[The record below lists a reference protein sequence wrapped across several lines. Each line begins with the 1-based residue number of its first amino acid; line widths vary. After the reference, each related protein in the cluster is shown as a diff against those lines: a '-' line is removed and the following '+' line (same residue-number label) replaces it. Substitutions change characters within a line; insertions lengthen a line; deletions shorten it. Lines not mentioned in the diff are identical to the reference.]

1 MQSTIFESIFSYL
14 QNHAILL
21 LKHCAVPQKNSN
33 RGENL
38 IPTYRKLVYV
48 AID

>member
-21 LKHCAVPQKNSN
+21 LKHCAVPQK
-33 RGENL
+33 
-38 IPTYRKLVYV
+38 KLK
-48 AID
+48 